1 MTNRWSIGLLVLGS
15 ILALA
20 AGDGRRTRGLVDDVG
35 KLWSNV
41 FNSGL
46 DQFQEA
52 TMRQVSCSFGVLL
65 FRLVRPIMAFSL
77 HILYNANISL
87 K

>member
-41 FNSGL
+41 FNTGL

-52 TMRQVSCSFGVLL
+52 TMRQVSCLSRVIGF
-65 FRLVRPIMAFSL
+65 FPQWPI
-77 HILYNANISL
+77 ITI
-87 K
+87 